1 MTPRKVVKATTLY
14 DNVYSDRWIELY
26 DSLHYKDSPHPV
38 YISESGRMPESDTTT
53 KGELMS
59 IPFFNPTPLESEW
72 STWAAERD
80 EWGSISDEELESTF
94 SKKSP
99 KY

>member
-14 DNVYSDRWIELY
+14 DNIYSDQWLELY
-26 DSLHYKDSPHPV
+26 DSLHYQDSPHPV
-38 YISESGRMPESDTTT
+38 YISENGGRQKKDTDS

-72 STWAAERD
+72 STWAAEWDKR
-80 EWGSISDEELESTF
+80 GNITDEELAFTLH
-94 SKKSP
+94 KKIP
-99 KY
+99 NY